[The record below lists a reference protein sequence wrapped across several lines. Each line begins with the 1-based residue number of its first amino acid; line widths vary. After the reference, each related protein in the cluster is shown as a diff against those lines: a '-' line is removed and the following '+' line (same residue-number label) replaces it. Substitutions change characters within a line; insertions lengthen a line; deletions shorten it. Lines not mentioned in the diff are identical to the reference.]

1 MIIGKRCVLAASVF
15 MAMSS
20 YAGMLDNPNAVFEH
34 FPNVNVDAHVY
45 RIAQKYSLGGVSDNC
60 SRNIDWDRATPREM
74 ALWFRETLNV
84 WVGDGKPVKTWRAS
98 NLIDMWTWHRFR
110 TDAFWISTRL
120 GERGKEMN
128 PLICGLMRVKSYEVL
143 KAICEEDDCARDLI
157 IGIGLVCKDLP
168 LTKRVAKELAPQSE
182 VNWPVYAL
190 RIPIADARKL
200 LGGREEFA
208 RLLSNL
214 EIRAMKPGMERYDA
228 IMQHISRFPDYTEEE
243 MPRTSVALNTFAE
256 LGAVAG
262 GDLANVGRFKEA
274 MKVWLTHGGCPEDV
288 ALVSEQILDIDEL
301 KRFIDRYPWNPSL
314 AEHGELRDMYSMNC
328 TFCYGSERYLFINS
342 AEEMRAYIRTIY
354 AKRLMRIGRY
364 NEAVE
369 YFHRAED
376 RELAKRYQ
384 QLRREFDGSDQDA
397 PTSRKVFCGLTLG
410 ALMREGADELFG
422 TELEPDNMICD
433 GRYPCRWAV
442 DNKAIAAVRK
452 IPEENRFHYRWRTAD
467 VYKRTGDLAGNS
479 VGLEDR
485 RRLQSFCYWVC
496 GLLLR
501 YSDPATAFVG
511 YDFVRK
517 ETPELIA
524 VFTYENWEEK
534 RITAES
540 YQVAPKAPSP
550 YKEWL
555 NKDDWINEIK

>member
-200 LGGREEFA
+200 LGGREEYA

-214 EIRAMKPGMERYDA
+214 EIRAMKPGLGVMKPSCGIYLGL
-228 IMQHISRFPDYTEEE
+228 
-243 MPRTSVALNTFAE
+243 RTT
-256 LGAVAG
+256 
-262 GDLANVGRFKEA
+262 
-274 MKVWLTHGGCPEDV
+274 
-288 ALVSEQILDIDEL
+288 
-301 KRFIDRYPWNPSL
+301 
-314 AEHGELRDMYSMNC
+314 
-328 TFCYGSERYLFINS
+328 
-342 AEEMRAYIRTIY
+342 
-354 AKRLMRIGRY
+354 
-364 NEAVE
+364 
-369 YFHRAED
+369 
-376 RELAKRYQ
+376 
-384 QLRREFDGSDQDA
+384 LRRKCLGPRLRSIHLRNWALSQVAILRMPVDSKRQW
-397 PTSRKVFCGLTLG
+397 RCGLS
-410 ALMREGADELFG
+410 
-422 TELEPDNMICD
+422 
-433 GRYPCRWAV
+433 
-442 DNKAIAAVRK
+442 
-452 IPEENRFHYRWRTAD
+452 
-467 VYKRTGDLAGNS
+467 S
-479 VGLEDR
+479 VG
-485 RRLQSFCYWVC
+485 V
-496 GLLLR
+496 LR
-501 YSDPATAFVG
+501 MSH
-511 YDFVRK
+511 
-517 ETPELIA
+517 
-524 VFTYENWEEK
+524 
-534 RITAES
+534 
-540 YQVAPKAPSP
+540 
-550 YKEWL
+550 
-555 NKDDWINEIK
+555 

>member
-1 MIIGKRCVLAASVF
+1 MIISKRSAFVAVLFA
-15 MAMSS
+15 AMSS
-20 YAGMLDNPNAVFEH
+20 FAGVLDNPRVVFEH

-45 RIAQKYSLGGVSDNC
+45 RIAQKYSLGGVSGNRFR
-60 SRNIDWDRATPREM
+60 SIDWDRATPREM

-84 WVGDGKPVKTWRAS
+84 WVGEGQPVKMWRAS

-128 PLICGLMRVKSYEVL
+128 PLICGLMRVESYEVL
-143 KAICEEDDCARDLI
+143 KAVCEEDDCARDLI
-157 IGIGLVCKDLP
+157 IGIGLVCQDLP
-168 LTKRVAKELAPQSE
+168 TAKMVAMELAPQSE

-190 RIPIADARKL
+190 RIPIEEARKL
-200 LGGREEFA
+200 LGGREEYA

-214 EIRAMKPGMERYDA
+214 EIRAMKPGLARYNA
-228 IMQHISRFPDYTEEE
+228 IMQHISRFPDYTEAE
-243 MPRTSVALNTFAE
+243 MPRTSIALNTFAE

-262 GDLANVGRFKEA
+262 GDLANAGRFKEA
-274 MKVWLTHGGCPEDV
+274 MEVWLTHGGCPEDV
-288 ALVSEQILDIDEL
+288 ALVSEQILDEDEL

-314 AEHGELRDMYSMNC
+314 AERGELRDMCSINC
-328 TFCYGSERYLFINS
+328 TFCYGRERYLFINS

-354 AKRLMRIGRY
+354 AKRLMRAGRY
-364 NEAVE
+364 NDAIE

-384 QLRREFDGSDQDA
+384 QLRREFNGADQEA
-397 PTSRKVFCGLTLG
+397 PTSRMVFCGLTLG
-410 ALMREGADELFG
+410 ALMRDGADELFG

-442 DNKAIAAVRK
+442 DNKAVASVRK

-467 VYKRTGDLAGNS
+467 VYKRTGDLAGKA

-485 RRLQSFCYWVC
+485 RRLQGFCYWVC

-511 YDFVRK
+511 YDFVRR
-517 ETPELIA
+517 ETPELVA
-524 VFTYENWEEK
+524 TFTRENWEGK
-534 RITAES
+534 KITAES

-555 NKDDWINEIK
+555 DKNDWINAK

>member
-1 MIIGKRCVLAASVF
+1 MTSKRSVF
-15 MAMSS
+15 AALLFAAMSS
-20 YAGMLDNPNAVFEH
+20 FAGMLDNPRVVFEH

-45 RIAQKYSLGGVSDNC
+45 RIAQKHSLVGVPERRF
-60 SRNIDWDRATPREM
+60 RNLDWNQATPREI
-74 ALWFRETLNV
+74 ALWLRETLKV
-84 WVGDGKPVKTWRAS
+84 WVGEGEPVKMWRAS
-98 NLIDMWTWHRFR
+98 NPIDMWTWHRFR

-143 KAICEEDDCARDLI
+143 KAVCEEDECARDLI
-157 IGIGLVCKDLP
+157 IGIGLVCRDLP
-168 LTKRVAKELAPQSE
+168 LAKRVAMELASQSE

-190 RIPIADARKL
+190 RIPIEEARKL
-200 LGGREEFA
+200 LGGREKYA

-214 EIRAMKPGMERYDA
+214 EIKAMKPGLSRYDA
-228 IMQHISRFPDYTEEE
+228 IMRHISRFKDYTKAE

-262 GDLANVGRFKEA
+262 GDLANAGRFKEA
-274 MKVWLTHGGCPEDV
+274 MEVWLTRGGCPEDV
-288 ALVSEQILDIDEL
+288 ALASEQILDEDEL
-301 KRFIDRYPWNPSL
+301 KEFIDRYPWNPAL
-314 AEHGELRDMYSMNC
+314 AERGELRDMCSINC
-328 TFCYGSERYLFINS
+328 TFCYGGERYLFINS

-354 AKRLMRIGRY
+354 AKRLMRAGRY

-384 QLRREFDGSDQDA
+384 QLRREFDGADQGA

-410 ALMREGADELFG
+410 ALMRDGADELFG

-442 DNKAIAAVRK
+442 DNKAVASVRK

-467 VYKRTGDLAGNS
+467 VYKRTGDLAGKAAA
-479 VGLEDR
+479 LDDR
-485 RRLQSFCYWVC
+485 LRLQGFCYWVC

-511 YDFVRK
+511 YDFVRR
-517 ETPELIA
+517 ETPEI
-524 VFTYENWEEK
+524 
-534 RITAES
+534 
-540 YQVAPKAPSP
+540 Q
-550 YKEWL
+550 
-555 NKDDWINEIK
+555 